1 MKFSSLTVANL
12 AKAANP
18 PVTSEP
24 ISTISE
30 ISSRQDL
37 QNVGRGNSTDQQ
49 ETVDFGI
56 GGSANPANSA
66 KPVDHDGTV
75 SRISNFSRASDP
87 QNVEIARV
95 CCGNCQHSNLPPDTE
110 PVYSWRR
117 CGLGLL
123 GNFARALH
131 HCDAFSFVLHCGENP
146 AELTEQ
152 VRSSVLEQHLNGAGA
167 RLSSQLFGQV
177 TGYE

>member
-1 MKFSSLTVANL
+1 MKFSNLTLANL

-37 QNVGRGNSTDQQ
+37 QNVGWGNSADQQ

-66 KPVDHDGTV
+66 KPVDPDGTV
-75 SRISNFSRASDP
+75 SRISSFSRVTDS

-95 CCGNCQHSNLPPDTE
+95 CCGNCRHSSLPPDTE
-110 PVYSWRR
+110 PVYGWRR
-117 CGLGLL
+117 CELGLF

-131 HCDAFSFVLHCGENP
+131 RCEAY
-146 AELTEQ
+146 LTAIPG
-152 VRSSVLEQHLNGAGA
+152 L
-167 RLSSQLFGQV
+167 LFL
-177 TGYE
+177 